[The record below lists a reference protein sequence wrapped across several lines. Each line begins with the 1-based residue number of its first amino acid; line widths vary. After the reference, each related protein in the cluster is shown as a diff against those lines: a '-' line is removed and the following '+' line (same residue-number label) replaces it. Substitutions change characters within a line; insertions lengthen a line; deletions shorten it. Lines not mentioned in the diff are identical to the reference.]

1 MCKKNV
7 KSGKPK
13 SVYAHTEKN
22 RGRIEKRTVKVYN
35 NLKNIDPEWIGLK
48 TLVAIKR
55 KIKTKTKQT
64 TETAYF
70 ISSLPSTTSAKIFYD
85 GIRSHWQIE
94 NSLHYVK
101 DVTFNEDRSRIRTGN
116 SPQNK
121 SLIIDIIMN
130 IFRKNNYTN
139 MAQAIRLVG
148 NDIKLMWKM
157 ILE

>member
-1 MCKKNV
+1 MV
-7 KSGKPK
+7 
-13 SVYAHTEKN
+13 
-22 RGRIEKRTVKVYN
+22 
-35 NLKNIDPEWIGLK
+35 
-48 TLVAIKR
+48 IKR
-55 KIKTKTKQT
+55 KTKVKTKQT

-70 ISSLPSTTSAKIFYD
+70 ISSLPPATNAKIFYE

-94 NSLHYVK
+94 NGLHYVK
-101 DVTFNEDRSRIRTGN
+101 DVTFKEDQSRIRTGN

-121 SLIIDIIMN
+121 SLIIDIVIN

-157 ILE
+157 IIA